1 MIILINKNPMVVLL
15 VQLVCIT
22 WIPLSRLEQVVIM
35 DMEPVPENLDICLE
49 SLVIAPGWYLKFIFS
64 DSSVMMWSQ
73 G

>member
-15 VQLVCIT
+15 VQLVCTT

-35 DMEPVPENLDICLE
+35 NMEPVPENLDICLE
-49 SLVIAPGWYLKFIFS
+49 SLVIAPGWYHKFIFS
-64 DSSVMMWSQ
+64 DSSAMMWSQ

>member
-15 VQLVCIT
+15 VQLVCTT

-49 SLVIAPGWYLKFIFS
+49 ILVIAPGWYLKFIFS
-64 DSSVMMWSQ
+64 DSSAMMSSQ